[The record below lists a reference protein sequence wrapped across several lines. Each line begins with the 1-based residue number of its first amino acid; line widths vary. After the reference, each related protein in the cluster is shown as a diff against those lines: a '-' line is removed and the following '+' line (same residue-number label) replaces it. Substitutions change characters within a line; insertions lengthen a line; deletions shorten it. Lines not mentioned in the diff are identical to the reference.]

1 MSIRIAL
8 LIAASLAVCAGPATA
23 AQDINKRVTVAP
35 DATIDVSNVQ
45 GSVGVTAWDRNEVE
59 LTAHLEG
66 DKDKL
71 EFEAT
76 DRQVRIKVD
85 RPEGKYHDS
94 DDDAILTLKVPKG
107 ARLIVD
113 TVSADITVNGVHG
126 EQRLESVSGTVDTQ
140 AYDAPV
146 TAESVSGEILLKG
159 NGGKAQVA
167 TENVSGST
175 IVSGIRGGYEG
186 EAVSGNITAIVA
198 AADRLRASSI
208 SGDIKINAE
217 LTSAARA
224 ELESISG
231 TVELTLKP
239 PVNAEFD
246 IESFSGDIENCFGQ
260 QARDKSKYVPGSELH
275 FTQGSGGARVVVQT
289 LSGEISL
296 CDH

>member
-1 MSIRIAL
+1 MSTCMAL
-8 LIAASLAVCAGPATA
+8 LTAASLAVIAGPAIA
-23 AQDINKRVTVAP
+23 AQDISKRASVAP
-35 DATIDVSNVQ
+35 DASVDVSNVQ
-45 GSVGVTAWDRNEVE
+45 GRVDVTAWDRNEVE
-59 LTAHLEG
+59 LTALLES
-66 DKDKL
+66 DEDKL

-76 DRQVRIKVD
+76 ERQVRIRVN

-107 ARLIVD
+107 ARLIVG
-113 TVSADITVNGVHG
+113 TVSADITVNGVRG

-146 TAESVSGEILLKG
+146 TLESVSGEIVLKG
-159 NGGKAQVA
+159 NGGKARVS

-198 AADRLRASSI
+198 AVDRLRAGSI
-208 SGDIKINAE
+208 SGDIEINAE

-260 QARDKSKYVPGSELH
+260 QARDKSKYVPGSELG
-275 FTQGSGGARVVVQT
+275 FTQGSGGARVIIQT